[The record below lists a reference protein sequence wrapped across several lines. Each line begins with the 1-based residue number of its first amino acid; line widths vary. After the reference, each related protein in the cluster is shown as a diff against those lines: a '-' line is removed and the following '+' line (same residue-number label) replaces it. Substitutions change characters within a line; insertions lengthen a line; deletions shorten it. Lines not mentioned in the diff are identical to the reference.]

1 MRHTLEAIFR
11 QPLRLLVLLV
21 TLPLISFAY
30 AYIQPR
36 SYQASANLWAL
47 RRYEVIGATG
57 PEADLNATPADTQA
71 TTLSELLQTRD
82 FALTV
87 AKATDLP
94 STYDPSIRSDPQ
106 SLDDAL
112 FNDISHGVQVQSQGT
127 NLFAITYIH
136 HNPKIAQEVVAAVIQ
151 TYGLQSQGFAT
162 FEGERQLQ
170 NYQAQLTK
178 ARQDTD
184 AAAQAEAQYLNAH
197 PDLQALIARTSTQ
210 YAALTDPQYG
220 VLQARL
226 EQALGT
232 VQSLQSNI
240 SNLNQAISVQGS
252 SADDLFRV
260 LDPPVIPL
268 RPVSRQRQLLVGG
281 GTGLAIA
288 ILACVLYLV
297 VMVRRDHAIYIVA
310 DLQKVTA
317 YPVVMQLP
325 HLTAPVLSLLANR
338 PMQIGP
344 ASGRGAVVDQFN

>member
-1 MRHTLEAIFR
+1 MRRTLEAIFR
-11 QPLRLLVLLV
+11 QPLRLLVLVV
-21 TLPLISFAY
+21 TLPLISFTY

-47 RRYEVIGATG
+47 RRYEIIGATG

-71 TTLSELLQTRD
+71 TTLSEFLQTRD

-94 STYDPSIRSDPQ
+94 STYDPSIRSDPE
-106 SLDDAL
+106 SLDNAL
-112 FNDISHGVQVQSQGT
+112 FSAISKGVQVQSQGT
-127 NLFAITYIH
+127 NLLTITYIH
-136 HNPKIAQEVVAAVIQ
+136 LNPKIAQEVVAAVIHA
-151 TYGLQSQGFAT
+151 YGLQSQGFAT
-162 FEGERQLQ
+162 FEGERLLQ
-170 NYQAQLTK
+170 NYQAQLSK
-178 ARQDTD
+178 VRQDAD
-184 AAAQAEAQYLNAH
+184 AAAKAEAQYLQAH
-197 PDLQALIARTSTQ
+197 PDLQALITRTSTQ
-210 YAALTDPQYG
+210 YAELTDPQYG

-226 EQALGT
+226 QQALAT
-232 VQSLQSNI
+232 VQSIQSNI
-240 SNLNQAISVQGS
+240 SNLNQSISVQGS
-252 SADDLFRV
+252 SADDLYRV

-268 RPVSRQRQLLVGG
+268 RPVSHVRQLLVGG

-297 VMVRRDHAIYIVA
+297 VMVRRDRAIYIVA

-344 ASGRGAVVDQFN
+344 ASGRGRVVDQFN